1 MISDPNVQMPPST
14 STIRKRRAA
23 RRSWRRSPPG
33 RIERTV
39 NATPTIT
46 SRPNANPRTVPV
58 CQEPMTG
65 SLGLDIGTTGVRCV
79 AIDERGNLVADAS
92 EGYPRYTPQP
102 GWSEQRPEDWWE
114 ASRRVIASVAARA
127 GRAVSGIGLAGQMHG
142 AVFLDH
148 KDAVIRPALLWNDQR
163 TEAQCHAITERVG
176 ARRLTEITGNPA
188 LTGFQAPKILWLRDQ
203 EPKAYER
210 VASVLLPKDYIRL
223 RLTGE
228 KATDASDAAGTLLLD
243 LKARTWSSEILEAL
257 EISARWL
264 PQVFESPDRTGSVL
278 KKVAKELGLPDGVP
292 VAAGAGDNAAAAVGN
307 GIVREGLASCSIGT
321 SGVLFA
327 HSDTMATDPSG
338 RVHAFCHAVPLR
350 YHLMGVTLAAG
361 GSLRWWRD
369 LVGKGDYEELS
380 ALAEQ
385 TPPGAEGR
393 VFLPYLTG
401 ERTPHLDPRARG
413 AFVGLTSR
421 HGLGHLTRAVM
432 EGVAYSLR
440 DALEIIVALGA
451 DPEQIRVTGGGGR
464 SPFWRQLL
472 ADVLGRPIV
481 RTVADEGPAYGAA
494 LLAGV
499 AAGVFGSIEEAC
511 AEISLRPEVCEPTT
525 DRRILYD
532 EYYAIYRD
540 LYPATRSAM
549 HDLSDLARPRD

>member
-1 MISDPNVQMPPST
+1 VSQDVL
-14 STIRKRRAA
+14 
-23 RRSWRRSPPG
+23 
-33 RIERTV
+33 V
-39 NATPTIT
+39 
-46 SRPNANPRTVPV
+46 
-58 CQEPMTG
+58 
-65 SLGLDIGTTGVRCV
+65 GLDVGTTGVKAA
-79 AIDERGNLVADAS
+79 AISPDGRVLASAS
-92 EGYPRYTPQP
+92 EGYALSTPQP
-102 GWSEQRPEDWWE
+102 GWSEQEPEDWW
-114 ASRRVIASVAARA
+114 RAAEDVL
-127 GRAVSGIGLAGQMHG
+127 GRLPEGPVGLSGQMHG
-142 AVFLDH
+142 LVVLD
-148 KDAVIRPALLWNDQR
+148 AEQRVLRPAILWNDQR
-163 TEAQCHAITERVG
+163 TAVQAQAITERVG
-176 ARRLTEITGNPA
+176 APRLTEVTGNPA

-361 GSLRWWRD
+361 GALRWWRD
-369 LVGKGDYEELS
+369 LVGKGDYDELT
-380 ALAEQ
+380 ALAAQ
-385 TPPGAEGR
+385 TPPGAEGL

-401 ERTPHLDPRARG
+401 ERTPHLDPQARG
-413 AFVGLTSR
+413 AFFGLNSR

-432 EGVAYSLR
+432 EGVAYSQR
-440 DALEIIVALGA
+440 DSLEIIVELGT
-451 DPEQIRVTGGGGR
+451 DPEQIRVTGGGAR

-472 ADVLGRPIV
+472 ADVLGRPVV
-481 RTVADEGPAYGAA
+481 RTAADEGPAYGAA
-494 LLAGV
+494 LLAGMT
-499 AAGVFGSIEEAC
+499 AGVFASIDEAC
-511 AEISLRPEVCEPTT
+511 AGISLRPEVSEP
-525 DRRILYD
+525 DPERQRMYS
-532 EYYAIYRD
+532 EYHAVYRD
-540 LYPATRSAM
+540 LFPTTSRAM
-549 HDLSDLARPRD
+549 HRLSDLAGSAD